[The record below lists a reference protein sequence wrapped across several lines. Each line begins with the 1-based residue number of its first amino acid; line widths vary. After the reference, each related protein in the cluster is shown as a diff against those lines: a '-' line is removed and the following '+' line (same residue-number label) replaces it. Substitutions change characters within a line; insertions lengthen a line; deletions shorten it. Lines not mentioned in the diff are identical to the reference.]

1 MRQGDK
7 VKGQQNQQNQQ
18 FTTKLTKIRELF
30 SKNIYIIF
38 DRALNTLL
46 VELLIG
52 WVNLSFYSNFE
63 KIKRSL
69 ELVLTSF
76 NVRRIKDIGLS
87 Q

>member
-30 SKNIYIIF
+30 SQNIYIIF

>member
-18 FTTKLTKIRELF
+18 FTTKSTKIRELF
-30 SKNIYIIF
+30 SQNIYIIF

-63 KIKRSL
+63 QIKRSL